1 MMAAKKKAAELVEA
15 ALRHQKTLLNDPK
28 TPPKLKFE
36 ITKDILDRGG
46 IPRITASKVSN
57 TTQVIGGAELR
68 QEREM
73 VLAEFREIKKE
84 LKQIEG
90 GNDVSERDGEERGK
104 RAEAV

>member
-1 MMAAKKKAAELVEA
+1 MMAAKNKAAELVETA
-15 ALRHQKTLLNDPK
+15 IRQQKTLLNDPT

-46 IPRITASKVSN
+46 VPRITASKVSN
-57 TTQVIGGAELR
+57 TTQVIAGAELR

-90 GNDVSERDGEERGK
+90 GEDVSGGDSEEKGI
-104 RAEAV
+104 RAET